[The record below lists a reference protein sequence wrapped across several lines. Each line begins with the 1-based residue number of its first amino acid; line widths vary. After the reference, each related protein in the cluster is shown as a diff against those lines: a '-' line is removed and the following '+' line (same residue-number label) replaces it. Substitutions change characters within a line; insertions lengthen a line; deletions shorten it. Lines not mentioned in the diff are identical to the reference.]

1 MPFLLYSNIMSKKQ
15 SRERTNKEIDGVIS
29 INTRGRGYVSTEV
42 AGDDIEIESRF
53 LGTALNGDQVLVKIK
68 NKTQSGKQRGA
79 VTRVLNRARMQF
91 VGILKKENGRCLLE
105 PDDKK
110 MYADILISK
119 SKSGDFTCEPG
130 IKVLSRI
137 TDWKI
142 GSENPEGE
150 ILRILGPKGT
160 HEVEMQAL
168 VFEHGFNPTFPADVR
183 EEAEKIGRN
192 KAIPLHEIQNRRDF
206 RDIPTFTIDPKDA
219 KDFDDALS
227 FRTLENGNAE
237 IGIHIA
243 DVSYYVQPGSAI
255 DEEAQTRGTS
265 IYLVDRTI
273 PMLPHVLSDDVC
285 SLNEGEDKLTYS
297 AVFELNKDARIQKRW
312 FGPTIINSNKRF
324 SYKEAQAVLEEKTG
338 PHQEELTALN
348 ALAIKLRKRRREAG
362 SISFEHDEVEFKL
375 DKSGKPLEIL
385 RKKRLDTM
393 MLIEDFMLLA
403 NREVA
408 ENFYKLCKRLG
419 LRDLMF
425 VYRIHDM
432 PDIDRIEEL
441 SIFLRAIGY
450 EFDTKN
456 ERVTAKEINKLFKQI
471 EGKPEEDLIKIATI
485 RSMAKAVYSTKNI
498 GHFGLAFRYYT
509 HFTSPIRRY
518 PDLMVHRIMKSHL
531 NGKPL
536 TKKLLR
542 DYERLTIQSSQR
554 EIDAVGAERDSIKY
568 KQVEFMESKIGE
580 EFEGIIVGVVEW
592 GLYVEEQN
600 TLVEGLVPVRTLAGD
615 YYTHDEKHYQL
626 VGQKTKKVYQL
637 GDKVKMKLV
646 SASRENK
653 RIEWVLTE

>member
-1 MPFLLYSNIMSKKQ
+1 MGKQ
-15 SRERTNKEIDGVIS
+15 RNKEKAEKEINGVIS
-29 INTRGRGYVSTEV
+29 VNTRGRGYVSTQD
-42 AGDDIEIESRF
+42 AKDDIEIGSRF
-53 LGTALNGDQVLVKIK
+53 LGTALNGDRVLISILS
-68 NKTQSGKQRGA
+68 KTQGGKRQGA
-79 VTRVLNRARMQF
+79 VVRVLNRARMQF
-91 VGILKKENGRCLLE
+91 VGVLKKENGQCFLE

-119 SKSGDFTCEPG
+119 SKFGDLTCEPG

-137 TDWKI
+137 TSWKT
-142 GSENPEGE
+142 GSKNPKGE

-168 VFEHGFNPTFPADVR
+168 VFEHGFDPTFPADVR
-183 EEAEKIGRN
+183 EEAEKIKNN
-192 KAIPLHEIQNRRDF
+192 KAIPPHEIQNRRDF
-206 RDIPTFTIDPKDA
+206 RAISTFTIDPKNA

-227 FRTLENGNAE
+227 LHTLKNGNIE

-243 DVSYYVQPGSAI
+243 DVSYYVRPGSAI
-255 DEEAQTRGTS
+255 DKEAQTRGTS

-273 PMLPHVLSDDVC
+273 PMLPHVLSNDVC

-297 AVFELNKDARIQKRW
+297 AVFELDKDARIQKRW

-324 SYKEAQAVLEEKTG
+324 SYKEAQTVLEEKSG

-348 ALAIKLRKRRREAG
+348 TLATKLRKRRHEAG

-375 DKSGKPLEIL
+375 DASGKPLEIL

-531 NGKPL
+531 SGKPL

-580 EFEGIIVGVVEW
+580 EFEGIITGVVEW
-592 GLYVEEQN
+592 GLYVEEHN
-600 TLVEGLVPVRTLAGD
+600 TMAEGLVPVRTLTDD

-626 VGQKTKKVYQL
+626 VGQRTKKKYRL

-646 SASRENK
+646 RANREDK
-653 RIEWVLTE
+653 RLEWVLV